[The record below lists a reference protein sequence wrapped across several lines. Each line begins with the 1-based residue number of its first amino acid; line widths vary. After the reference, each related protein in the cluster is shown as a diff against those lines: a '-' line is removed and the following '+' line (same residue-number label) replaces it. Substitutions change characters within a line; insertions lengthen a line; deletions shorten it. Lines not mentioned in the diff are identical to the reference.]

1 MISKTIIDMEIIQ
14 AKRGVGDLV
23 LGTGGTVSGK
33 FCKLY
38 LCLFWKQYF
47 QVLNDTELLP
57 TL

>member
-1 MISKTIIDMEIIQ
+1 MEIIQ

-47 QVLNDTELLP
+47 QLLNDTELLP